1 MKHMEEKEEKHWSQ
15 IVAEIA
21 LANLNR
27 ISYEQM
33 KKDYEDS
40 FKIGKSK
47 SDSSDTSR
55 EETKDS

>member
-1 MKHMEEKEEKHWSQ
+1 MEKDWRQE
-15 IVAEIA
+15 VAEIG

-33 KKDYEDS
+33 KKDYEER
-40 FKIGKSK
+40 FRKGKSK